1 MDCQQ
6 KCGQEPGYAFAIQ
19 GSSSRYGSLDA
30 DSIRARWIAKLLS
43 VVCPPSSG
51 SVALMTPLPPQ
62 KRDEL
67 VPAQILIAIALN
79 AVRMITW
86 LAATPHANMRPSR
99 FAARRPR
106 PAPHSSADRGR
117 KSESLASG
125 RRAYFG

>member
-1 MDCQQ
+1 
-6 KCGQEPGYAFAIQ
+6 
-19 GSSSRYGSLDA
+19 
-30 DSIRARWIAKLLS
+30 
-43 VVCPPSSG
+43 
-51 SVALMTPLPPQ
+51 MTPLPPQ

-125 RRAYFG
+125 RRAYFGRPPGSCRKTPLSPPRAYWESWPFHRTRYSC